1 MTDNSI
7 NEIWKPIKDY
17 EKYYEISSL
26 GRVKSLHYKIPK
38 ILKQANRGDYMVI
51 QLNCNGKGKTESI
64 HRLVAIAFLDKPDG
78 SDMVNHKDGDKLNN
92 CLKNLE
98 WMTAKQNT
106 KHARDNKL
114 HISKTYRVSQYTM
127 ENKLIVTFNSIT
139 EASKITGFRDSR
151 ICCVCKGKR
160 PHYKSFVWKYTD
172 FEYVA
177 TLEPEGKSL
186 EEYPRYII
194 TSDGKVYS
202 KSAKKFLNIRQM
214 NGGYKYVTLYN
225 NSKKSKDLSVHY
237 LVAKVYIENTNNYPM
252 VHHKDENRENNN
264 VENLDWVTYSEN
276 MKQHNIYKNGMASI
290 KNIDNNDNKEL
301 ASPV

>member
-1 MTDNSI
+1 MTENSI

-26 GRVKSLHYKIPK
+26 GRVKSLQHKISK
-38 ILKQANRGDYMVI
+38 ILKPSKSAYLRVCLQK
-51 QLNCNGKGKTESI
+51 NGVKNDQFI

-78 SDMVNHKDGDKLNN
+78 NDIVNHKDGDKLNN

-98 WMTAKQNT
+98 WMTTKQNAE
-106 KHARDNKL
+106 HARDTKL
-114 HISKTYRVSQYTM
+114 RIAKTYRVSQYTM
-127 ENKLIVTFNSIT
+127 EDKLIKVFNSIK
-139 EASKITGFRDSR
+139 EASKITGFTDSS
-151 ICCVCKGKR
+151 ISCVCKGKK
-160 PHYKSFVWKYTD
+160 PHHKGFFWKYTD
-172 FEYVA
+172 FVYVA
-177 TLEPEGKSL
+177 IPEPIGKSL

-194 TSDGKVYS
+194 TSNGKVYS
-202 KSAKKFLNIRQM
+202 KSAKKFMSIRLN
-214 NGGYKYVTLYN
+214 NGYEYITFGN
-225 NSKKSKDLSVHY
+225 NSKKRKDFSVHY
-237 LVAKVYIENTNNYPM
+237 LVAKMYIENPNNYPM
-252 VHHKDENRENNN
+252 VHHKDENKQNNN

>member
-38 ILKQANRGDYMVI
+38 ILKQANRGDYMGI

-139 EASKITGFRDSR
+139 EASKITG
-151 ICCVCKGKR
+151 V
-160 PHYKSFVWKYTD
+160 V
-172 FEYVA
+172 YVR
-177 TLEPEGKSL
+177 E
-186 EEYPRYII
+186 
-194 TSDGKVYS
+194 
-202 KSAKKFLNIRQM
+202 
-214 NGGYKYVTLYN
+214 
-225 NSKKSKDLSVHY
+225 KDLII
-237 LVAKVYIENTNNYPM
+237 KVLFGNIQI
-252 VHHKDENRENNN
+252 
-264 VENLDWVTYSEN
+264 LN
-276 MKQHNIYKNGMASI
+276 MLLLWNQKVNHLRSI
-290 KNIDNNDNKEL
+290 QDIL
-301 ASPV
+301 

>member
-1 MTDNSI
+1 M
-7 NEIWKPIKDY
+7 
-17 EKYYEISSL
+17 
-26 GRVKSLHYKIPK
+26 G
-38 ILKQANRGDYMVI
+38 I
-51 QLNCNGKGKTESI
+51 QLNCNGQGKTESI

-214 NGGYKYVTLYN
+214 NGGSKYVTL
-225 NSKKSKDLSVHY
+225 
-237 LVAKVYIENTNNYPM
+237 
-252 VHHKDENRENNN
+252 
-264 VENLDWVTYSEN
+264 YSEN